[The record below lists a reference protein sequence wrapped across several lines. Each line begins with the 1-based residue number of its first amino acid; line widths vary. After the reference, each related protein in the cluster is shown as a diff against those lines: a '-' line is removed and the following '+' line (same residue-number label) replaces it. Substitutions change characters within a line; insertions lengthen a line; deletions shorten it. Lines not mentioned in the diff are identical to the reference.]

1 MPFHINED
9 LDKTNLI
16 LDLVGARQ
24 KAISSNMANINTPGY
39 VKQEVN
45 FEAYLD
51 TINKPLETDLSKKM
65 GPNPLILDK
74 TEKVT
79 YEEELVAMQKNSL
92 LFSMAARRATLLVQ
106 EIKTISQV
114 GK

>member
-1 MPFHINED
+1 MPFHLTHE

-24 KAISSNMANINTPGY
+24 KAISSNLANINTPGY
-39 VKQEVN
+39 AKQEVN

-51 TINKPLETDLSKKM
+51 TINKPMETKLAKKM
-65 GPNPLILDK
+65 GPNPLILDR
-74 TEKVT
+74 EDKVS
-79 YEEELVAMQKNSL
+79 YEEELIAMQKNSL
-92 LFSMAARRATLLVQ
+92 LFSMNARRATLIVQ
-106 EIKTISQV
+106 EMKTVSNV